1 MRNEGSQAVA
11 YDEPL
16 FPYLPLKKEENMN
29 RNEYLK
35 ERHDKAKNSK
45 GKRRKYGRIKQ
56 CLSRKNKGGGLVL
69 NLLREIEDK

>member
-1 MRNEGSQAVA
+1 
-11 YDEPL
+11 
-16 FPYLPLKKEENMN
+16 MN

-56 CLSRKNKGGGLVL
+56 CLSRKNKGGGVVL
-69 NLLREIEDK
+69 NLLQDIKEK